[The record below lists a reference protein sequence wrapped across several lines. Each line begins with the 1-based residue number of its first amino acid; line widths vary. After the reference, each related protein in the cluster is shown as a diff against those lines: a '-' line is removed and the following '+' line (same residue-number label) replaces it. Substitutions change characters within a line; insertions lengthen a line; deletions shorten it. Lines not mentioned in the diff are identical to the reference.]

1 MVETIHAK
9 VSGRAR
15 YKIRELYRSA
25 FCRDQLQVRL
35 LGQAQIIDASVSAL
49 TGNVLVRF
57 NSGNTPDSIA
67 VLIEGI
73 LSEILA
79 DVRRAGG
86 EPVLSRAVAS
96 GDNGSRRP
104 TTAKPGSPSKPA
116 ERERAACPAPGADQS
131 EEAWYLRECCEVLEA
146 FGSSCETGLCEPKV
160 LENTGKYGPN
170 ILPESVPRSRLDI
183 LIQQFKSLP
192 VALLG
197 VAAGVSLVTGGAVDA
212 AVILGVIALN
222 GVIGYVT
229 ESEAE
234 KTIESF
240 KNVVRPGALV
250 IREGRQREMNLKEI
264 VPGDVLVLRPGVYIA
279 ADSRL
284 ITANHLSID
293 ESALTG
299 ESFPV
304 LKSPDALR
312 ERGVP
317 ICDRANMVFMGTLVT
332 GGQGLAVVV
341 TTGRF
346 TELGR
351 LQLLVGEARAPET
364 PMERQLRVVGNQLVF
379 ISSAVCG
386 VVFVIGLF
394 RGIGFIQMFKTAI
407 ALAVAAVPEG
417 LPAVATTTLALG
429 IRNMKKRHVLIRS
442 LKAVETL
449 GSVQTICFDKTGT
462 VTRNKMT
469 VQRIW
474 TDGKR
479 VEVLEDRLSA
489 PDCDAD
495 PVLCEEFRTL
505 LRVCVL
511 CNESVLTEER
521 EAFSFHGSSTE
532 NALMKAAVIA
542 GVEVVQLRKHYR
554 LLEINHRSEDRHFMA
569 TLHEDPHGAK
579 FLFLKGS
586 PLEVLSMCGWY
597 MKEGENLPLDEEVR
611 LTVEMENERMAGD
624 ALRVLGFACSAN
636 GADTTCDDLHDLVWL
651 GLVGMGDP
659 VRDGVKDLIPHFHQA
674 GIDTV
679 MITGDQSSTAYSIG
693 KSLGLSNGAPLDIL
707 DSTQL
712 ADMEPDTLK
721 ALAERVHVFARV
733 SPAHKL
739 QIVQALQQ
747 AGRIVAMTGDGI
759 NDGPALKAADIGV
772 ALGASGTDI
781 AREVADVIL
790 EKDDLETMIV
800 AVSQGRTIYSN
811 IRKSL
816 QFVLATN
823 FSEIMV
829 MFAASTIGMG
839 YPLTAMQLLWINLI
853 SDVFPGLALAL
864 EPPEPDVLK
873 RPPRDPTESIIQK
886 SDFKRIAFEA
896 SIISASALSVY
907 AYGVSRYGVGPRA
920 GTLAFQSLTLSQLLH
935 AISCR
940 SQKHGIFSRE
950 KLPRNKYLNF
960 AIGGSIAVQL
970 MTMFVPGLRSLL
982 GIAPISLTD
991 AVLTGAAAVV
1001 PLLINE
1007 AKKEVSGAK
1016 PI

>member
-1 MVETIHAK
+1 
-9 VSGRAR
+9 
-15 YKIRELYRSA
+15 L
-25 FCRDQLQVRL
+25 
-35 LGQAQIIDASVSAL
+35 
-49 TGNVLVRF
+49 
-57 NSGNTPDSIA
+57 
-67 VLIEGI
+67 
-73 LSEILA
+73 
-79 DVRRAGG
+79 
-86 EPVLSRAVAS
+86 
-96 GDNGSRRP
+96 
-104 TTAKPGSPSKPA
+104 
-116 ERERAACPAPGADQS
+116 
-131 EEAWYLRECCEVLEA
+131 EV
-146 FGSSCETGLCEPKV
+146 FHSSSETGLSEQNA
-160 LENTGKYGPN
+160 LENTRKYGPN
-170 ILPESVPRSRLDI
+170 ILPEAIPRSRLDV
-183 LIQQFKSLP
+183 LLEQFKSLP

-197 VAAGVSLVTGGAVDA
+197 IAAGVSFATGGAADA
-212 AVILGVIALN
+212 VVILGVIALN

-240 KNVVRPGALV
+240 KNIVRPGALV
-250 IREGRQREMNLKEI
+250 LRDGEQREIGLKEI
-264 VPGDVLVLRPGVYIA
+264 VPGDVLVLRPGVYVA
-279 ADSRL
+279 ADCRL

-293 ESALTG
+293 ESAMTG

-304 LKSPDALR
+304 MKSPSALQIR
-312 ERGVP
+312 DIP
-317 ICDRANMVFMGTLVT
+317 ICDRVNMIFMGTLVT

-341 TTGRF
+341 ATGRL

-351 LQLLVGEARAPET
+351 LQLLVGEAKAPET

-386 VVFVIGLF
+386 VVFVIGLL
-394 RGIGFIQMFKTAI
+394 RGLGFVEMFKTSI

-417 LPAVATTTLALG
+417 LPTVATTTLALG
-429 IRNMKKRHVLIRS
+429 IRNMKKRQVLIRS

-462 VTRNKMT
+462 VTQNKMT

-479 VEVLEDRLSA
+479 IEVLQNGLSTL
-489 PDCDAD
+489 DCNAD
-495 PVLCEEFRTL
+495 PYLCEEFLTL
-505 LRVCVL
+505 MRICVL
-511 CNESVLTEER
+511 CNESVVAGEKGTLG
-521 EAFSFHGSSTE
+521 FHGSSTE
-532 NALMKAAVIA
+532 NALMKAAVLA
-542 GVEVVQLRKHYR
+542 GVDVVQVRNDYR
-554 LLEINHRSEDRHFMA
+554 LLEINHRSEDRNFMA
-569 TLHEDPHGAK
+569 TLHENTEGEK
-579 FLFLKGS
+579 LIFLKGS
-586 PLEVLSMCGWY
+586 PLEVLALCDWY
-597 MKEGENLPLDEEVR
+597 MKEGERLPLNEEVR
-611 LTVEMENERMAGD
+611 FSIEMENERMASD
-624 ALRVLGFACSAN
+624 ALRVLGFAFSSN
-636 GADTTCDDLHDLVWL
+636 GVDFASDDLHGLVWL

-659 VRDGVKDLIPHFHQA
+659 VREGVKALIPRFHEA
-674 GIDTV
+674 GIDTI

-693 KSLGLSNGAPLDIL
+693 KSLGLSNSDPLEIL

-712 ADMEPDTLK
+712 ADIEPDALK

-733 SPAHKL
+733 SPANKL
-739 QIVQALQQ
+739 QIVQALQR

-816 QFVLATN
+816 QFILATN

-829 MFAASTIGMG
+829 MFAASTIGLG

-873 RPPRDPTESIIQK
+873 RPPRDPKESIIQK
-886 SDFKRIAFEA
+886 SDFKRITFEA
-896 SIISASALSVY
+896 SVISASALSAYV
-907 AYGVSRYGVGPRA
+907 YGVSRYGIGPRA

-940 SQKHGIFSRE
+940 SKTHGIFSRE
-950 KLPRNKYLNF
+950 KLPANKYLNI
-960 AIGGSIAVQL
+960 AIGGSIALQL
-970 MTMFVPGLRSLL
+970 MTMIIPGLRTLL

-991 AVLTGAAAVV
+991 AVLTGVTAVV

-1007 AKKEVSGAK
+1007 TKKEVAK
-1016 PI
+1016 EKII